1 MNIQERFSLR
11 KSAVG
16 LVSVS
21 LLCAIY
27 TSTVAADTVV
37 TGMNEIIEESQ
48 VKDEASIES
57 EKNKSL
63 EGSNL
68 EIVEEIADNIPSPVI
83 AEGEVAVEMKV
94 DGGTENVVSRND
106 KEVTTSEQNQIEV
119 TETKEILNQTSY
131 QTESSEQRQIVWAHG
146 ITPPVMEQSGGF
158 VKEKYGDY
166 LNYTAPFEAGKGYYD
181 TNKSLNA
188 SFIDLNLCF
197 AAVSSN
203 MVHWWLEQNSS
214 YVERYLKEKNST
226 VNVGENYAIT
236 DLRRYIDSFQDQQN
250 SRVFDMFKTYYG
262 YRTNGFVSDA
272 LVDLFINGYKP
283 KVQGGVNLEDSQLVP
298 DSRGGFFYDVFK
310 EKKLTNRLFSGSYE
324 RFGEDVR
331 TVLESK
337 GLLGLTYRTLGYAT
351 HIVTVWGAEYDNQ
364 GKIRAVY
371 ITDSD
376 DQQEQI
382 GLKRM
387 GITRDA
393 SGNPRLNNHVKNN
406 SAGALLDYVHTIR
419 LGQDLWEEYFNP
431 LAKAKETASQTLADT
446 KKALDL
452 SIQGQSELPES
463 MRLIYLEK
471 LNNLYNQGI
480 LSIQKAES
488 SEMLSG
494 ALENGL
500 NSLKSLDFPISKVGN
515 ALAPDLP
522 VGNRSTVSDVD
533 SLSSQETS
541 STNLEVDPENASLI
555 ADGTNQLHFPVEV
568 QTTSS
573 VEAEG
578 DNVFEQEADTLPII
592 IENKDEFGSELSRNM
607 QTSETDSLVV
617 VVEEDVKNDEVVPV
631 EELLESETVE
641 SQRSELL
648 SGPIG
653 MEEVNVKEETQVA
666 PVVTEQP
673 ATSKTTTV
681 EASFDESASVESE
694 TVAQP
699 APTSSP
705 GRSALP
711 VQPEVTEVASQ
722 EEDQVATTA
731 TEQPATSKTTTVEA
745 SLDEPASVESETVAQ
760 PAPTS
765 SPGRSAIP
773 VQPEVTEVAS
783 QEEDQVATTVT
794 EQPATSKT
802 TTVEASL
809 DEPASAE
816 SETVAQPAPT
826 SSPGRSA
833 IPVQPEVTEVASQE
847 EDQVATTVTEQS
859 ATAKT
864 LTVESS
870 DEPVGVESETVVK
883 TELTSSPGRSALPVQ
898 PEVTEV
904 ASQEETQVA
913 TTATEQPATSKT
925 TTVEASFDESA
936 SVESETVAQP
946 APTSSPGRSALPVQP
961 EVTEVASQEEDQVA
975 TTATEQPATSKTTTV
990 EASLDEPASVES
1002 ETVAQPAPTSSP
1014 GRSALPVQPEVTEVA
1029 SQEET
1034 QVATTVTE
1042 QSATAKTLTVESSDE
1057 PVGVESET
1065 VVKTELTSSPGRSAL
1080 PVQPEVT
1087 EVASQ
1092 EEDQVAT
1099 TATEQPATSKTTTVE
1114 ASLDEPASAES
1125 ETVAQ
1130 PAPTSSPGRSAIPV
1144 QPEVTEVASQEEDQV
1159 ATTVTEQSATAKTLT
1174 VESSDEPVGVES
1186 ETVVKTELTSSPG
1199 RSALPVQPEV
1209 TEVASQEETQVATTV
1224 TEQPATAKTLTVESS
1239 DEPVGVESETV
1250 AKPAPTSSPG
1260 RSAIPVQPE
1269 VASQEETQVATTAT
1283 EQPATA
1289 KTLTVESSDE
1299 PVGVES
1305 ETVAK
1310 PAPTSSPGRSAIPVQ
1325 PEVASQEETQ
1335 VATTVTEQPATA
1347 KTLTVESSDEPVGVE
1362 SESVAK
1368 NEATLVPVA
1377 EDIPVLPGHSAIRV
1391 AESVAKLS
1399 TISEKNKF
1407 VDAEVSSTLKVDSEE
1422 VANESNAPQ
1431 IEFLT
1436 EATTE
1441 SILAEADSSSIL
1453 TGTKV
1458 TQPNKLM
1465 SDLESTE
1472 RILVPESR
1480 LLANVKIGISSQ
1492 EIVLPEVPEREPQ
1505 MSSIEMDKGYKETDL
1520 DESAEPKVI
1529 NNTRKYVQNSAAH
1542 SKIDTKQV
1550 LSVEQSST
1558 TMTNASGKIVGISLL
1573 TLVLGSVWALLKKAS
1588 KKQ

>member
-541 STNLEVDPENASLI
+541 STNLEVDTENASLI

-641 SQRSELL
+641 NQRSELL

-783 QEEDQVATTVT
+783 QEEV
-794 EQPATSKT
+794 
-802 TTVEASL
+802 
-809 DEPASAE
+809 
-816 SETVAQPAPT
+816 
-826 SSPGRSA
+826 
-833 IPVQPEVTEVASQE
+833 
-847 EDQVATTVTEQS
+847 
-859 ATAKT
+859 
-864 LTVESS
+864 
-870 DEPVGVESETVVK
+870 
-883 TELTSSPGRSALPVQ
+883 
-898 PEVTEV
+898 
-904 ASQEETQVA
+904 
-913 TTATEQPATSKT
+913 
-925 TTVEASFDESA
+925 
-936 SVESETVAQP
+936 
-946 APTSSPGRSALPVQP
+946 
-961 EVTEVASQEEDQVA
+961 
-975 TTATEQPATSKTTTV
+975 
-990 EASLDEPASVES
+990 
-1002 ETVAQPAPTSSP
+1002 
-1014 GRSALPVQPEVTEVA
+1014 
-1029 SQEET
+1029 

-1130 PAPTSSPGRSAIPV
+1130 PAPTSSPGRSA
-1144 QPEVTEVASQEEDQV
+1144 
-1159 ATTVTEQSATAKTLT
+1159 
-1174 VESSDEPVGVES
+1174 
-1186 ETVVKTELTSSPG
+1186 
-1199 RSALPVQPEV
+1199 LPVQPEV

-1224 TEQPATAKTLTVESS
+1224 TEQSATSKTTTVEASL
-1239 DEPVGVESETV
+1239 DEPASAESETV
-1250 AKPAPTSSPG
+1250 AQPAPTSSPG

-1269 VASQEETQVATTAT
+1269 VASQEETQVATTVT

-1289 KTLTVESSDE
+1289 KTLTVETSDE

-1407 VDAEVSSTLKVDSEE
+1407 VDAEVSSTLKVGSEE

-1529 NNTRKYVQNSAAH
+1529 NNTRKYGQNSAAH

-1558 TMTNASGKIVGISLL
+1558 TMANASGKIVGISLL
-1573 TLVLGSVWALLKKAS
+1573 TLVLGSVWALLKKS
-1588 KKQ
+1588 K

>member
-515 ALAPDLP
+515 ALVPDLP

-541 STNLEVDPENASLI
+541 STNLEVDTENASLI

-578 DNVFEQEADTLPII
+578 DYVFEQEADTLPII

-641 SQRSELL
+641 NQRSELL

-681 EASFDESASVESE
+681 EASFDESASV
-694 TVAQP
+694 
-699 APTSSP
+699 
-705 GRSALP
+705 
-711 VQPEVTEVASQ
+711 
-722 EEDQVATTA
+722 
-731 TEQPATSKTTTVEA
+731 
-745 SLDEPASVESETVAQ
+745 
-760 PAPTS
+760 
-765 SPGRSAIP
+765 
-773 VQPEVTEVAS
+773 
-783 QEEDQVATTVT
+783 
-794 EQPATSKT
+794 
-802 TTVEASL
+802 
-809 DEPASAE
+809 E

-913 TTATEQPATSKT
+913 PVVTEQPATSKT

-975 TTATEQPATSKTTTV
+975 TTVTEQPATSKTTTV
-990 EASLDEPASVES
+990 EASFDESASVES
-1002 ETVAQPAPTSSP
+1002 ETVAQPAP
-1014 GRSALPVQPEVTEVA
+1014 
-1029 SQEET
+1029 
-1034 QVATTVTE
+1034 
-1042 QSATAKTLTVESSDE
+1042 
-1057 PVGVESET
+1057 
-1065 VVKTELTSSPGRSAL
+1065 TSSPGRSAL

-1209 TEVASQEETQVATTV
+1209 TEVASQEE
-1224 TEQPATAKTLTVESS
+1224 
-1239 DEPVGVESETV
+1239 D
-1250 AKPAPTSSPG
+1250 
-1260 RSAIPVQPE
+1260 
-1269 VASQEETQVATTAT
+1269 QVATTAT
-1283 EQPATA
+1283 EQPATS
-1289 KTLTVESSDE
+1289 KTTTVEASLDE
-1299 PVGVES
+1299 PASAES
-1305 ETVAK
+1305 ETVAQ
-1310 PAPTSSPGRSAIPVQ
+1310 PAP
-1325 PEVASQEETQ
+1325 
-1335 VATTVTEQPATA
+1335 
-1347 KTLTVESSDEPVGVE
+1347 
-1362 SESVAK
+1362 
-1368 NEATLVPVA
+1368 
-1377 EDIPVLPGHSAIRV
+1377 
-1391 AESVAKLS
+1391 
-1399 TISEKNKF
+1399 
-1407 VDAEVSSTLKVDSEE
+1407 
-1422 VANESNAPQ
+1422 
-1431 IEFLT
+1431 
-1436 EATTE
+1436 
-1441 SILAEADSSSIL
+1441 
-1453 TGTKV
+1453 
-1458 TQPNKLM
+1458 
-1465 SDLESTE
+1465 
-1472 RILVPESR
+1472 
-1480 LLANVKIGISSQ
+1480 
-1492 EIVLPEVPEREPQ
+1492 
-1505 MSSIEMDKGYKETDL
+1505 
-1520 DESAEPKVI
+1520 
-1529 NNTRKYVQNSAAH
+1529 
-1542 SKIDTKQV
+1542 
-1550 LSVEQSST
+1550 
-1558 TMTNASGKIVGISLL
+1558 
-1573 TLVLGSVWALLKKAS
+1573 
-1588 KKQ
+1588 

>member
-641 SQRSELL
+641 NQRSELL

-913 TTATEQPATSKT
+913 PVVTEQPATSKT

-936 SVESETVAQP
+936 SV
-946 APTSSPGRSALPVQP
+946 
-961 EVTEVASQEEDQVA
+961 
-975 TTATEQPATSKTTTV
+975 
-990 EASLDEPASVES
+990 
-1002 ETVAQPAPTSSP
+1002 
-1014 GRSALPVQPEVTEVA
+1014 
-1029 SQEET
+1029 
-1034 QVATTVTE
+1034 
-1042 QSATAKTLTVESSDE
+1042 
-1057 PVGVESET
+1057 
-1065 VVKTELTSSPGRSAL
+1065 
-1080 PVQPEVT
+1080 
-1087 EVASQ
+1087 
-1092 EEDQVAT
+1092 
-1099 TATEQPATSKTTTVE
+1099 
-1114 ASLDEPASAES
+1114 ES

-1159 ATTVTEQSATAKTLT
+1159 ATTVTEQSATSKTTT
-1174 VESSDEPVGVES
+1174 VEASLDEPA
-1186 ETVVKTELTSSPG
+1186 
-1199 RSALPVQPEV
+1199 SA
-1209 TEVASQEETQVATTV
+1209 
-1224 TEQPATAKTLTVESS
+1224 
-1239 DEPVGVESETV
+1239 ESETV
-1250 AKPAPTSSPG
+1250 AQPAPTSSPG

-1269 VASQEETQVATTAT
+1269 VASQEETQVATTVT

-1289 KTLTVESSDE
+1289 KTLTVETSDE

-1407 VDAEVSSTLKVDSEE
+1407 VDAEVSSTLKVGSEE

-1529 NNTRKYVQNSAAH
+1529 NNTRKYGQNSAAH

-1558 TMTNASGKIVGISLL
+1558 TMANASGKIVGISLL
-1573 TLVLGSVWALLKKAS
+1573 TLVLGSVWALLKKS
-1588 KKQ
+1588 K

>member
-21 LLCAIY
+21 LLCAIH

-37 TGMNEIIEESQ
+37 TGVNEIIEESQ

-57 EKNKSL
+57 EKNESL
-63 EGSNL
+63 DGSNL

-106 KEVTTSEQNQIEV
+106 TEVTTSEQNQIEV
-119 TETKEILNQTSY
+119 AETKEILNQTSY
-131 QTESSEQRQIVWAHG
+131 QTESGEQRQIVWAHG
-146 ITPPVMEQSGGF
+146 ITPPAMEQSGGF

-310 EKKLTNRLFSGSYE
+310 EKKLTNRIFSGSYE

-431 LAKAKETASQTLADT
+431 LAKAKEIASQTLADT

-641 SQRSELL
+641 NQRSELL

-666 PVVTEQP
+666 PV
-673 ATSKTTTV
+673 
-681 EASFDESASVESE
+681 
-694 TVAQP
+694 
-699 APTSSP
+699 
-705 GRSALP
+705 
-711 VQPEVTEVASQ
+711 
-722 EEDQVATTA
+722 
-731 TEQPATSKTTTVEA
+731 
-745 SLDEPASVESETVAQ
+745 
-760 PAPTS
+760 
-765 SPGRSAIP
+765 
-773 VQPEVTEVAS
+773 
-783 QEEDQVATTVT
+783 VT

-925 TTVEASFDESA
+925 TTVEASLDEPASA
-936 SVESETVAQP
+936 ESETVAQP
-946 APTSSPGRSALPVQP
+946 APTSSPGRSAIPVQP

-975 TTATEQPATSKTTTV
+975 TTVTEQPA
-990 EASLDEPASVES
+990 P
-1002 ETVAQPAPTSSP
+1002 
-1014 GRSALPVQPEVTEVA
+1014 
-1029 SQEET
+1029 
-1034 QVATTVTE
+1034 
-1042 QSATAKTLTVESSDE
+1042 AKTLTVESSDE

-1065 VVKTELTSSPGRSAL
+1065 VAK
-1080 PVQPEVT
+1080 
-1087 EVASQ
+1087 
-1092 EEDQVAT
+1092 
-1099 TATEQPATSKTTTVE
+1099 
-1114 ASLDEPASAES
+1114 
-1125 ETVAQ
+1125 

-1209 TEVASQEETQVATTV
+1209 TEVASQEEDQVATTV

-1260 RSAIPVQPE
+1260 RSA
-1269 VASQEETQVATTAT
+1269 
-1283 EQPATA
+1283 
-1289 KTLTVESSDE
+1289 L
-1299 PVGVES
+1299 
-1305 ETVAK
+1305 
-1310 PAPTSSPGRSAIPVQ
+1310 PVQ

-1335 VATTVTEQPATA
+1335 VATTVTEQPVTA

-1407 VDAEVSSTLKVDSEE
+1407 VDAEVSSTLKVGSEE

-1529 NNTRKYVQNSAAH
+1529 NNTRKYGQNSAAH

-1573 TLVLGSVWALLKKAS
+1573 TLVLGSVWVLLKKS
-1588 KKQ
+1588 K

>member
-541 STNLEVDPENASLI
+541 STNLEVDTENASLI

-705 GRSALP
+705 GRSAIPVQPEVTEVASQEEDQVATTVTEQSATAKTLTVESSDEPVGVESETVVKTELTSSPGRSALP

-745 SLDEPASVESETVAQ
+745 SFDESASVESETVAQ

-765 SPGRSAIP
+765 SPGRSALP

-783 QEEDQVATTVT
+783 QEEDQVATTVTEQSATAKTLTVESSDEPVGVESETVVKTELTSSPGRSALPVQPEVTEVASQEETQVATTVT

-913 TTATEQPATSKT
+913 PVVTEQPATSKT

-936 SVESETVAQP
+936 SV
-946 APTSSPGRSALPVQP
+946 
-961 EVTEVASQEEDQVA
+961 
-975 TTATEQPATSKTTTV
+975 
-990 EASLDEPASVES
+990 
-1002 ETVAQPAPTSSP
+1002 
-1014 GRSALPVQPEVTEVA
+1014 
-1029 SQEET
+1029 
-1034 QVATTVTE
+1034 
-1042 QSATAKTLTVESSDE
+1042 
-1057 PVGVESET
+1057 
-1065 VVKTELTSSPGRSAL
+1065 
-1080 PVQPEVT
+1080 
-1087 EVASQ
+1087 
-1092 EEDQVAT
+1092 
-1099 TATEQPATSKTTTVE
+1099 
-1114 ASLDEPASAES
+1114 ES

-1159 ATTVTEQSATAKTLT
+1159 ATTVTEQSATSKTTT
-1174 VESSDEPVGVES
+1174 VEASLDEPA
-1186 ETVVKTELTSSPG
+1186 
-1199 RSALPVQPEV
+1199 SA
-1209 TEVASQEETQVATTV
+1209 
-1224 TEQPATAKTLTVESS
+1224 
-1239 DEPVGVESETV
+1239 ESETV
-1250 AKPAPTSSPG
+1250 AQPAPTSSPG

-1269 VASQEETQVATTAT
+1269 VASQEETQVATTVT

-1289 KTLTVESSDE
+1289 KTLTVETSDE

-1407 VDAEVSSTLKVDSEE
+1407 VDAEVSSTLKVGSEE

-1529 NNTRKYVQNSAAH
+1529 NNTRKYGQNSAAH

-1558 TMTNASGKIVGISLL
+1558 TMANASGKIVGISLL
-1573 TLVLGSVWALLKKAS
+1573 TLVLGSVWALLKK
-1588 KKQ
+1588 KQVKSNNQGLESE

>member
-57 EKNKSL
+57 EKNESL

-641 SQRSELL
+641 NQRSELL

-794 EQPATSKT
+794 EQSATAKTLTVESSDEPVGVESETVVKTELTSSPGRSALPVQPEVTEVASQEEDQVATTATEQPATSKT

-809 DEPASAE
+809 DEPASVE

-904 ASQEETQVA
+904 ASQEEDQVA
-913 TTATEQPATSKT
+913 TTVTEQPATAKT
-925 TTVEASFDESA
+925 LTVESSDEPVG
-936 SVESETVAQP
+936 VESETVAKP

-961 EVTEVASQEEDQVA
+961 EVASQEETQVA
-975 TTATEQPATSKTTTV
+975 TTVTEQPATAKTLTV
-990 EASLDEPASVES
+990 ESSDEPVGVES
-1002 ETVAQPAPTSSP
+1002 ETVVKTELTSSP
-1014 GRSALPVQPEVTEVA
+1014 GRSAIPVQPEVA

-1087 EVASQ
+1087 
-1092 EEDQVAT
+1092 
-1099 TATEQPATSKTTTVE
+1099 
-1114 ASLDEPASAES
+1114 
-1125 ETVAQ
+1125 
-1130 PAPTSSPGRSAIPV
+1130 
-1144 QPEVTEVASQEEDQV
+1144 
-1159 ATTVTEQSATAKTLT
+1159 
-1174 VESSDEPVGVES
+1174 
-1186 ETVVKTELTSSPG
+1186 
-1199 RSALPVQPEV
+1199 
-1209 TEVASQEETQVATTV
+1209 
-1224 TEQPATAKTLTVESS
+1224 
-1239 DEPVGVESETV
+1239 
-1250 AKPAPTSSPG
+1250 
-1260 RSAIPVQPE
+1260 
-1269 VASQEETQVATTAT
+1269 
-1283 EQPATA
+1283 
-1289 KTLTVESSDE
+1289 
-1299 PVGVES
+1299 
-1305 ETVAK
+1305 
-1310 PAPTSSPGRSAIPVQ
+1310 
-1325 PEVASQEETQ
+1325 EVASQEETQ

-1407 VDAEVSSTLKVDSEE
+1407 VDAEVSSTLKVGSEE

-1529 NNTRKYVQNSAAH
+1529 NNTRKYGQNSAAH
-1542 SKIDTKQV
+1542 SKIDTNQV

-1573 TLVLGSVWALLKKAS
+1573 TLVLGSVWALLKKS
-1588 KKQ
+1588 K